1 MAGGLMPAVNLSTLP
16 GIPFVHSGTTPSSV
30 NTCQLVQLPSVPG
43 VAIILHNRD
52 KSSKALR
59 VSFASTLTQDGAAP
73 SEFFTVGE
81 PLQIKADSSAHS
93 GFQGAH
99 TLALFSD
106 SASVNYEI
114 IFIPT

>member
-1 MAGGLMPAVNLSTLP
+1 MPAVTLTNLP
-16 GIPFVHSGTTPSSV
+16 GIPYVYSGTTPAVV
-30 NTCQLVQLPSVPG
+30 NTCQLIALPSVPG
-43 VAIILHNRD
+43 VAVIVHNRD
-52 KSSKALR
+52 KSSKSLR
-59 VSFASTLTQDGAAP
+59 VSFSASLTQDGAAP
-73 SEFFTVGE
+73 SMFFTVGE
-81 PLQIKADSSAHS
+81 PLQIKADSSHHS

>member
-1 MAGGLMPAVNLSTLP
+1 MAGGLMPAVNLSLLP
-16 GIPFVHSGTTPSSV
+16 EIPYVHSGTTPSTT

-43 VAIILHNRD
+43 VAIIVHNRD
-52 KSSKALR
+52 KASKTLR

-81 PLQIKADSSAHS
+81 PLQIKADSSHHS

-106 SASVNYEI
+106 SHSVNYEL

>member
-1 MAGGLMPAVNLSTLP
+1 MPAVSLTILP
-16 GIPFVHSGTTPSSV
+16 GIPYVYSGTTPAAT

-43 VAIILHNRD
+43 VSIIIHNRD
-52 KSSKALR
+52 KASKALR
-59 VSFASTLTQDGAAP
+59 ISFAAALTQDGTAP
-73 SEFFTVGE
+73 SMYFTIGE
-81 PLQIKADSSAHS
+81 PIAIKADSSAHS

-114 IFIPT
+114 LFIPA

>member
-1 MAGGLMPAVNLSTLP
+1 MPAVTLTTLP
-16 GIPFVHSGTTPSSV
+16 GIPYVYSGTTPSTH

-43 VAIILHNRD
+43 VGIVIHNRD
-52 KSSKALR
+52 KASKALR
-59 VSFASTLTQDGAAP
+59 ISFASSLTQDGAAP
-73 SEFFTVGE
+73 ALFFTIGD
-81 PLQIKADSSAHS
+81 PIQIKADSSHHS

-114 IFIPT
+114 LFIPT

>member
-1 MAGGLMPAVNLSTLP
+1 MAGGLMPAVNLTTLP
-16 GIPFVHSGTTPSSV
+16 GIPFVHSGTTPSTH
-30 NTCQLVQLPSVPG
+30 NTCQLVTLPSVPG
-43 VAIILHNRD
+43 VAIIIHNRD
-52 KSSKALR
+52 KASKALR
-59 VSFASTLTQDGAAP
+59 VSFASTLTQGGAAP

-81 PLQIKADSSAHS
+81 PLQIKADSSHHS

>member
-1 MAGGLMPAVNLSTLP
+1 MPAVNLSTLP
-16 GIPFVHSGTTPSSV
+16 AIPFVHSGTTPTAV
-30 NTCQLVQLPSVPG
+30 NTCQLVTIPSVPG
-43 VAIILHNRD
+43 VAVILHNRD

-73 SEFFTVGE
+73 SEFFTIGE
-81 PLQIKADSSAHS
+81 PLTIKADSSAHS

>member
-1 MAGGLMPAVNLSTLP
+1 MPAVNLSTLP
-16 GIPFVHSGTTPSSV
+16 AIPFVHSGTTPSSV
-30 NTCQLVQLPSVPG
+30 NTCQLVTIPSVPG
-43 VAIILHNRD
+43 VAVILHNRD

-81 PLQIKADSSAHS
+81 PLQIKADSSHHS